1 VSAGSLQQGTHYQ
14 IVPFAEEHISAFT
27 AWFNALPS
35 NGVWTK
41 AWIRRKTIGD
51 SAYDP
56 ALMFAVAEQG
66 EPVGFLLGSVGD
78 GRGWISAFLV
88 RPDKQRQG
96 IGALMF
102 DTIERSLL
110 ERGIVEVH
118 AGWSLP
124 TYLLPGIDI
133 KYTSAIVFLDRRGY
147 QTSREARVNMD
158 VVVAGHDW
166 STDQAEAELAG
177 WGIRVRR
184 ALPEDEPVIARFCQA
199 HGHEGWAM
207 ETGMALQEMPI
218 TVFVA
223 ESVST
228 ADPQGSIR
236 AFATHSV
243 AGPVHFG
250 PMLTAADLR
259 GLGIGTV
266 LLKRCLQDWAQ
277 AGVSRCEIVWAG
289 PISFYARAVGA
300 TLGRAFWTF
309 RKSLV

>member
-1 VSAGSLQQGTHYQ
+1 VSAHSLQQGTDYR

-35 NGVWTK
+35 NDVWTED
-41 AWIRRKTIGD
+41 WIRRKTIGD

-56 ALMFAVAEQG
+56 ALMFAVTEQG
-66 EPVGFLLGSVGD
+66 EPVGFLLGSTGD
-78 GRGWISAFLV
+78 GRGWIRAFLV

-96 IGALMF
+96 IGTLMF
-102 DTIERSLL
+102 DTIERALL

-124 TYLLPGIDI
+124 TYLLPGIDT

-166 STDQAEAELAG
+166 STDQAEAELATR
-177 WGIRVRR
+177 GIRVRR
-184 ALPEDEPVIARFCQA
+184 AQPKDEPAIARLCQA
-199 HGHEGWAM
+199 HGAEGWAT
-207 ETGMALQEMPI
+207 EAGMALQETPI
-218 TVFVA
+218 SVFVA
-223 ESVST
+223 ESVSAT
-228 ADPQGSIR
+228 DTQGSIR

-289 PISFYARAVGA
+289 PISFYARSVGA
-300 TLGRAFWTF
+300 TLDRGFWTF
-309 RKSLV
+309 RKSLA

>member
-1 VSAGSLQQGTHYQ
+1 MSDRSPQRGANYQ
-14 IVPFAEEHISAFT
+14 IVPFDAEHIPAFT

-35 NGVWTK
+35 NDVWTE

-66 EPVGFLLGSVGD
+66 EPVGFLLGSIGD

-96 IGALMF
+96 IGTLMF
-102 DTIERSLL
+102 DTIERTLL

-147 QTSREARVNMD
+147 RTSREARVNMD

-166 STDQAEAELAG
+166 GTDQAEAELAVH
-177 WGIRVRR
+177 GIRVRR
-184 ALPEDEPVIARFCQA
+184 AVPEDEAAIARLCQA
-199 HGHEGWAM
+199 HGHEDWAIDM
-207 ETGMALQEMPI
+207 GMALQETPI

-223 ESVST
+223 ESVSA
-228 ADPQGSIR
+228 ADTQGSIR

-243 AGPVHFG
+243 AGPVQFG

-259 GLGIGTV
+259 GQGIGTV
-266 LLKRCLQDWAQ
+266 LLKRSLQDWEQ

-289 PISFYARAVGA
+289 PISFYARSVGA

-309 RKSLV
+309 RKSLT